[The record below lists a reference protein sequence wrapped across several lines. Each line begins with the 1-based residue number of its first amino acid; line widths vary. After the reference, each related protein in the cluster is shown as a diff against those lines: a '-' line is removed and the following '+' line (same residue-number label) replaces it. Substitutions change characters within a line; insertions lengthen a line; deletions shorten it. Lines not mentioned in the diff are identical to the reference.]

1 MAKKDEKTEDLFP
14 QKRIPQIEQ
23 AYEAA
28 DKKRAEIEA
37 AQKIVNNLKDELDP
51 LEDALRIAIHTYEDR
66 VDHQKTP
73 EGQDVL
79 IYKRDSFNLVVKVHE
94 RMSYD
99 KVVARVTDE
108 SATPEGGDA

>member
-1 MAKKDEKTEDLFP
+1 MAKKDDKTDDLFP

-28 DKKRAEIEA
+28 DAKRAEIEA
-37 AQKIVNNLKDELDP
+37 AQKIVNELKDQLDP
-51 LEDALRIAIHTYEDR
+51 MEDALRVAIHTYEDR

-73 EGQDVL
+73 EGHDVL
-79 IYKRDSFNLVVKVHE
+79 IYKRDSFNLVVKQHE

-99 KVVARVTDE
+99 KVVARVTDQ
-108 SATPEGGDA
+108 AEGAAE